1 MIDSYTATYV
11 IVGFLLI
18 FGVLFPILD
27 KIPKVKNVVSFRW
40 TIVVI
45 YSAMCLGVIIDFG
58 HLDTSVRFAVVIGG
72 ILLSA
77 LFMVVRSREKAAING
92 WQLPHTRTSIKHGD
106 IQAELSVSPKTI
118 HEIAKQVDVSSNN
131 PDYKKQRRKDL
142 AELLNQSLQTTDF
155 GDSSGLPTVVNTEKN
170 KKES

>member
-11 IVGFLLI
+11 LAGFLVI
-18 FGVLFPILD
+18 FGVLLPIVD
-27 KIPKVKNVVSFRW
+27 KIPKVKSVVSFRW

-118 HEIAKQVDVSSNN
+118 QEIAKQVDTSSKN
-131 PDYKKQRRKDL
+131 PEYKKKRRKEL
-142 AELLNQSLQTTDF
+142 AELLNPSLQNND
-155 GDSSGLPTVVNTEKN
+155 DSLGTLDLDTVMNTEN